1 MINLKELQFDYGRG
15 DFKLRIDELSL
26 EEGPSVAVI
35 GPSGSGKTTLLNLV
49 AGVIIPQTGNIT
61 VNGTEI
67 TKLEDTARRNF
78 RIANMGL
85 VFQEFELLRY
95 LNVLDNILLPYRI
108 SPELK
113 LSRVVRDRA
122 IELADSVG
130 IADKLKRYTD
140 QMSQGERQRAAVC
153 RALLTKPHLL
163 LADEP
168 TGNLDPKNK
177 GRVLDILFDYTKRTN
192 ATLLAVTH
200 DLSLVE
206 RFDRVID
213 FQDFTP
219 DSSEG
224 KKIRGKL

>member
-1 MINLKELQFDYGRG
+1 
-15 DFKLRIDELSL
+15 
-26 EEGPSVAVI
+26 
-35 GPSGSGKTTLLNLV
+35 
-49 AGVIIPQTGNIT
+49 
-61 VNGTEI
+61 
-67 TKLEDTARRNF
+67 
-78 RIANMGL
+78 
-85 VFQEFELLRY
+85 
-95 LNVLDNILLPYRI
+95 
-108 SPELK
+108 
-113 LSRVVRDRA
+113 
-122 IELADSVG
+122 
-130 IADKLKRYTD
+130 
-140 QMSQGERQRAAVC
+140 
-153 RALLTKPHLL
+153 
-163 LADEP
+163 P

>member
-1 MINLKELQFDYGRG
+1 MISLKELHFSYGRS
-15 DFKLRIDELSL
+15 DFQLLIDELIL

-49 AGVIIPQTGNIT
+49 AGIMVPQVGNIT
-61 VNGTEI
+61 INGTEI

-85 VFQEFELLRY
+85 VFQEFELLGY

-108 SPELK
+108 SPELELDQRVRERAVK
-113 LSRVVRDRA
+113 LS
-122 IELADSVG
+122 ESVG
-130 IADKLKRYTD
+130 IADKLKRYTG
-140 QMSQGERQRAAVC
+140 QMSQGERQRVAVC
-153 RALLTKPHLL
+153 RALLTRPHLL

-168 TGNLDPKNK
+168 TGNLDSKNK
-177 GRVLDILFDYTKRTN
+177 GRVLDILFDYTKQTG
-192 ATLLAVTH
+192 ATLLSVTH

-219 DSSEG
+219 NSSESKEKG
-224 KKIRGKL
+224 ANS

>member
-1 MINLKELQFDYGRG
+1 MISLKKLHFSYGRS
-15 DFKLRIDELSL
+15 DFQLLIDDLIL

-49 AGVIIPQTGNIT
+49 AGVMVPQAGNIT

-67 TKLEDTARRNF
+67 TELEDTARRNF

-113 LSRVVRDRA
+113 LDQRIRNRA
-122 IELADSVG
+122 IQLAESVG
-130 IADKLKRYTD
+130 IEDKLKRYTG
-140 QMSQGERQRAAVC
+140 QMSQGERQRVAVC
-153 RALLTKPHLL
+153 RALLTKPPLL

-177 GRVLDILFDYTKRTN
+177 GRVLDILFDYTKQTG
-192 ATLLAVTH
+192 ATLLSVTH

-213 FQDFTP
+213 FQDFTS
-219 DSSEG
+219 DSAED
-224 KKIRGKL
+224 KETRGKS